1 MENENQKNFYK
12 KVQLIT
18 VNELGKIVYSDANLF
33 KWEKGDIIYDAHPF
47 FSIIE
52 GLREAVTSEENEF
65 TFPCVH
71 LNETKDSERICDVT
85 FTVSFGET
93 NIVIFDYTHA
103 YLELNKI
110 SQERNESLIKA
121 QELEFTNRLLVEKEN
136 FKNDFIASINHELTT
151 PLTSIKGF
159 LELLQKTKLDYEQ
172 EELVRIIRTE
182 SDHLQNIFG
191 DMFDISRIESGGFR
205 LEEEPFDL
213 VELFNTIVN
222 SNRAPIEN
230 QALDFISEIDS
241 KLNKDL
247 IGDKTRLYQIISN
260 LLSNSLKYTDE
271 GFVKFSIK
279 RIGGKN
285 KKQQIAIIIEDSGI
299 GISEEDK
306 LAVFEPFSQLDP
318 NIKGSGLGLNIV
330 RSLVSLMGGEIEL
343 DSIVGKGSKFTINL
357 SLRNATGED
366 AEEEKNNYVL
376 PTDQKFRILVVENQ
390 LNTQYLILKILL
402 AQGNFFVDAVSSG
415 EAAIKAIENRNYN
428 LIITDIKLEEI
439 SGFQLAQRVRNQYGD
454 EAIKNLPILGISA
467 LRAPNMTNRAIS
479 AGMDSFLAKP
489 FSEKQLLQKVS
500 RLLFLALKK

>member
-1 MENENQKNFYK
+1 MENENQKKFYK

-18 VNELGKIVYSDANLF
+18 VDESGKIVYSDANLF
-33 KWEKGDIIYDAHPF
+33 EWKKGDVIYEVHPF

-52 GLREAVTSEENEF
+52 GLKEAVTAKENEF
-65 TFPCVH
+65 TFSCVH
-71 LNETKDSERICDVT
+71 LNEGAEAERICDVT
-85 FTVSFGET
+85 FTVSNGET
-93 NIVIFDYTHA
+93 NIVIFDYTQA

-121 QELEFTNRLLVEKEN
+121 QELEFVNRLLVEKEN

-172 EELVRIIRTE
+172 EELIRIIKTE

-230 QALDFISEIDS
+230 QALEFISEIDS

-271 GFVKFSIK
+271 GFVKFNIK

-285 KKQQIAIIIEDSGI
+285 KKQQIAIVIEDSGI
-299 GISEEDK
+299 GISDDDK
-306 LAVFEPFSQLDP
+306 TAVFEPFSQLDP

-343 DSIVGKGSKFTINL
+343 DSTIGEGSKFTIML
-357 SLRNATGED
+357 SLKNATGED
-366 AEEEKNNYVL
+366 GEEEKNPYVL
-376 PTDQKFRILVVENQ
+376 PKGKKFRILVVENQ

-402 AQGNFFVDAVSSG
+402 AEGNFFVDAVSSG

-428 LIITDIKLEEI
+428 LIISDIKLEDLT
-439 SGFQLAQRVRNQYGD
+439 GFQLAQRVRNQYGD
-454 EAIKNLPILGISA
+454 VAIKNIPILGISA
-467 LRAPNMTNRAIS
+467 LRAPNMTNKAIA

-489 FSEKQLLQKVS
+489 FSEKQLLQKVN
-500 RLLFLALKK
+500 RLLYLALKG